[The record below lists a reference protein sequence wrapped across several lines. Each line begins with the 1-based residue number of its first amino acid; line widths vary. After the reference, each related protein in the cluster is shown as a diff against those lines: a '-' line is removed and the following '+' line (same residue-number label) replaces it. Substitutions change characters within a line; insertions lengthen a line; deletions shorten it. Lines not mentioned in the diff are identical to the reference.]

1 MSCSHE
7 ALPDL
12 LGRWRRLPGGSNV
25 STAASLPSAST
36 RIASRQ
42 LQFSSH
48 LAPAILLHHAGAKGR
63 IPSPKIWVWPD
74 RSLTKEC
81 EWSPGG
87 ADRGAATL
95 FAWPPR

>member
-1 MSCSHE
+1 M
-7 ALPDL
+7 AAAP
-12 LGRWRRLPGGSNV
+12 RRQQRINRSV
-25 STAASLPSAST
+25 FAVRFT
-36 RIASRQ
+36 RIASRK

>member
-1 MSCSHE
+1 MCAS
-7 ALPDL
+7 D
-12 LGRWRRLPGGSNV
+12 V

-36 RIASRQ
+36 RIASRK

-74 RSLTKEC
+74 RSL
-81 EWSPGG
+81 PRNVGG
-87 ADRGAATL
+87 AREAPTAV
-95 FAWPPR
+95 PPRSSLGRHAETRTLELALGEADQS